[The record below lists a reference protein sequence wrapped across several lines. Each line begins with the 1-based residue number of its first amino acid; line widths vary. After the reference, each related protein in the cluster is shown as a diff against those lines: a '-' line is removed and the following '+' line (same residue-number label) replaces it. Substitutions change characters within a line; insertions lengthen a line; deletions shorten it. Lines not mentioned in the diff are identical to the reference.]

1 MQKKVLALAV
11 AGLLSGAAFAQTA
24 VTFGGSI
31 ATDVAFSSD
40 HQYSGL
46 DSGMYKSKVSVDDS
60 NWQGSRIWWRAQE
73 DLGNGLGVEAYQ
85 EMRMRTDSRAN
96 PVNRRSYLQLSSKTM
111 GTIRGMGGFGNVL
124 DDALGL
130 SEAKSADWGKG
141 VINPLIAGNAATND
155 TGYNTVQYITPDFSG
170 FKLRLSASGN
180 DPIASADEVD
190 GNGKVNTRSYG
201 LNGTYLN
208 GPIKVAVAH
217 LRKSMNGNSLK
228 DTIVSGMY
236 DFGMFQLG
244 GAYAYAKN
252 DKLAGFAWNLYN
264 ANAGTIAGLSTT
276 EWKRNGY
283 RVNLG
288 ADITPM
294 DHVGLSYSYAKVEF
308 ASGGN
313 SANVKGLGLS
323 YTHMLSKRTTFLAE
337 FAGVSMD
344 ENRAALSNTY
354 QRIVRVGMRHD
365 F

>member
-40 HQYSGL
+40 HQYNGL
-46 DSGMYKSKVSVDDS
+46 DTGMYKSKVSVDDS
-60 NWQGSRIWWRAQE
+60 NWQGSRIWWKAQE

-85 EMRMRTDSRAN
+85 EMRMRTDSRAD
-96 PVNRRSYLQLSSKTM
+96 PVNRRSYLQLSSTTM
-111 GTIRGMGGFGNVL
+111 GTIKGLGGFGNVL

-155 TGYNTVQYITPDFSG
+155 TALNTVQYITPDFSG
-170 FKLRLSASGN
+170 FKLKLSASGN
-180 DPIASADEVD
+180 DKLDTKADEAA
-190 GNGKVNTRSYG
+190 GNGKINVRSYG

-217 LRKSMNGNSLK
+217 LRKSMDGNSLK

-252 DKLAGFAWNLYN
+252 DKLAGFAWDLYN
-264 ANAGTIAGLSTT
+264 ANGSSILSSTD
-276 EWKRNGY
+276 WKRSGY

-294 DHVGLSYSYAKVEF
+294 DHVGLSYSYAKVKF
-308 ASGGN
+308 ASSD

-323 YTHMLSKRTTFLAE
+323 YIHMLSKRTTFLAE

-354 QRIVRVGMRHD
+354 QKIVRVGMRHD

>member
-31 ATDVAFSSD
+31 AMDVTQASD
-40 HQYSGL
+40 HSYTPTAGL
-46 DSGMYKSKVSVDDS
+46 YNSRFSVDDS
-60 NWQGSRIWWRAQE
+60 NWQGSRLWWKAQE
-73 DLGNGLGVEAYQ
+73 DLGNGLAVEAYQ
-85 EMRMRTDSRAN
+85 EMRMKTDSRAA

-111 GTIRGMGGFGNVL
+111 GTIKGLGGFGNVL

-141 VINPLIAGNAATND
+141 VINPLTTGGDTND
-155 TGYNTVQYITPDFSG
+155 TAYNTVQYISPDFSG
-170 FKLRLSASGN
+170 FKLKLSASGN
-180 DPIASADEVD
+180 DISADEEN
-190 GNGKVNTRSYG
+190 GNGKQNVRSYG

-217 LRKSMNGNSLK
+217 LRKAKDSNALK
-228 DTIVSGMY
+228 ETIVSGMY

-244 GAYAYAKN
+244 AAYAYSKN
-252 DKLAGFAWNLYN
+252 DKLGNYLWKLYN
-264 ANAGTIAGLSTT
+264 KDTSAAAGAATYSTS
-276 EWKRNGY
+276 EWKKNGW

-294 DHVGLSYSYAKVEF
+294 DHVGLSYSYAKVKF
-308 ASGGN
+308 ADGTQGE
-313 SANVKGLGLS
+313 NVKGIGLS

-337 FAGVSMD
+337 YANVSMD
-344 ENRAALSNTY
+344 ENRAPLPGQY
-354 QRIVRVGMRHD
+354 QSIFKVGMRHD

>member
-24 VTFGGSI
+24 VIFGGSI
-31 ATDVAFSSD
+31 ATDITSSTS
-40 HQYSGL
+40 HQYNGL
-46 DSGMYKSKVSVDDS
+46 ADGTYKSKFSVDDS
-60 NWQGSRIWWRAQE
+60 NWQASRLWWKAQE

-85 EMRMRTDSRAN
+85 EMRMRTDNRAN

-111 GTIRGMGGFGNVL
+111 GTIKGVGGFGNVL

-141 VINPLIAGNAATND
+141 VVNPLIAGNAATND
-155 TGYNTVQYITPDFSG
+155 TTYNTAQYITPDFSG
-170 FKLRLSASGN
+170 FKLKLSASGN
-180 DPIASADEVD
+180 DAINATDELD
-190 GNGKVNTRSYG
+190 GNGKVNVRALG

-217 LRKSMNGNSLK
+217 LRKTKDGNSLK

-236 DFGMFQLG
+236 DFGKFQLG
-244 GAYAYAKN
+244 AAYAYAKN

-264 ANAGTIAGLSTT
+264 NAGGTIAGLSTT
-276 EWKRNGY
+276 DWKRNGY
-283 RVNLG
+283 RLNLG
-288 ADITPM
+288 VDITPM
-294 DHVGLSYSYAKVEF
+294 DHVGLSYSYAKVKF
-308 ASGGN
+308 ASGGD

-337 FAGVSMD
+337 FAGLSMD
-344 ENRAALSNTY
+344 ENRAPVSGQY
-354 QRIVRVGMRHD
+354 ERIVRVGMRHD